1 MRYEGVLQCLHLDLA
16 PEQKTDEIISI
27 NRDMT
32 VKDSWSK
39 AVYPNQ
45 NPVERGGIRILK
57 QDVELQEQVHLQNN
71 GHGHI
76 HTSVIL
82 ITTEHPNI

>member
-1 MRYEGVLQCLHLDLA
+1 
-16 PEQKTDEIISI
+16 
-27 NRDMT
+27 MT

-39 AVYPNQ
+39 AAYPNQ
-45 NPVERGGIRILK
+45 NSVEQAEIRILK
-57 QDVELQEQVHLQNN
+57 QDVELQEQVYLQNN